1 MPSPAMHVCPIFI
14 ILKYNGGAGGNTPG
28 GRSVLKGAPPW
39 RRDCAMP
46 PEAACIK
53 RCSRFALTSKHVAN
67 PRHVFH

>member
-1 MPSPAMHVCPIFI
+1 
-14 ILKYNGGAGGNTPG
+14 
-28 GRSVLKGAPPW
+28 
-39 RRDCAMP
+39 MP